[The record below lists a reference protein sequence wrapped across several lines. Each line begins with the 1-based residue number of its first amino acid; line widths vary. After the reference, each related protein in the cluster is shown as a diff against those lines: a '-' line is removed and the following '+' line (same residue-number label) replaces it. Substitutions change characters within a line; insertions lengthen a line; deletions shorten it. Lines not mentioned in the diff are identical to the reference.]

1 MIYKMKDALAI
12 IIPAY
17 KPDYLEETLESLTK
31 QTNKD
36 FKIYI
41 GDDASPFY
49 LENIVELFID
59 KLNIVYKKF
68 DNNVGGYSLTKQW
81 ERCIEMS
88 NEKWIWLCF
97 RFNKNDGK
105 ISF

>member
-1 MIYKMKDALAI
+1 MKDTLAI

-17 KPDYLEETLESLTK
+17 KPDYLAETLESLTK

-36 FKIYI
+36 FKVYI

-49 LENIVELFID
+49 LENIIELFID

-68 DNNVGGYSLTKQW
+68 DNNVGGIPAKLIKT
-81 ERCIEMS
+81 
-88 NEKWIWLCF
+88 L
-97 RFNKNDGK
+97 
-105 ISF
+105 

>member
-1 MIYKMKDALAI
+1 MKDTLAI

-59 KLNIVYKKF
+59 TLFSDVNLSAIIFFLNFIYF
-68 DNNVGGYSLTKQW
+68 
-81 ERCIEMS
+81 S
-88 NEKWIWLCF
+88 N
-97 RFNKNDGK
+97 
-105 ISF
+105 

>member
-1 MIYKMKDALAI
+1 MNKLAI

-59 KLNIVYKKF
+59 TLFSDVNISAIIFFLNFIYF
-68 DNNVGGYSLTKQW
+68 
-81 ERCIEMS
+81 S
-88 NEKWIWLCF
+88 N
-97 RFNKNDGK
+97 
-105 ISF
+105 

>member
-17 KPDYLEETLESLTK
+17 KPDYLAETLESLTK

-36 FKIYI
+36 FKVYI
-41 GDDASPFY
+41 GDDASPFS
-49 LENIVELFID
+49 LEDIVGQFSD

-68 DNNVGGYSLTKQW
+68 D
-81 ERCIEMS
+81 
-88 NEKWIWLCF
+88 
-97 RFNKNDGK
+97 KNIGK

>member
-1 MIYKMKDALAI
+1 MKDTLAI

-49 LENIVELFID
+49 LENIVV
-59 KLNIVYKKF
+59 K
-68 DNNVGGYSLTKQW
+68 
-81 ERCIEMS
+81 
-88 NEKWIWLCF
+88 
-97 RFNKNDGK
+97 
-105 ISF
+105 